1 MAMANR
7 DETLIGEIFEAID
20 ANRVNWVR
28 DKLNAHPHLINADLP
43 SCGWLGSSVTLGFR
57 EMTEML
63 IEIGCD
69 VNIDDGFGSL
79 LEVAVTADQPELLSL
94 LMDHGAKFTP
104 NDRPALI
111 ACSKDKAVELLRVL
125 SQNGVDLFNV
135 YTNENTGEDISLAI
149 RAALGRDDVVEFLQ
163 SCGYA
168 CDAEA
173 ASGSDNLP
181 KSGDTGFDSPAF
193 VQARLKR
200 QAAIEAHPSMRY
212 LVYVED
218 EEEDEHGDAT
228 YTLNSGPVAI
238 ADANY
243 LREAVALMK
252 PLTDEQYMSGPA
264 VLPHFMAKF
273 SYVLDGETIFWCIEW
288 DPGLIVLRVPLE
300 GTFSWVALR
309 SPIPDF
315 GGREPI
321 PVDREPS
328 EYGFENNPQYNLV
341 FDAWDAQSETEARER
356 GFAQADDETH
366 TIFEAAMLRLNE
378 FEADLESQF
387 GEHYDSWL
395 YQGKRNLAQWC
406 GTGLRL

>member
-1 MAMANR
+1 MGNL
-7 DETLIGEIFEAID
+7 DEALIGEIFEAIG

-28 DKLNAHPHLINADLP
+28 DKLNDHPHLINADLP
-43 SCGWLGSSVTLGFR
+43 SCGWLGSSVALGLH

-69 VNIDDGFGSL
+69 VNTRDAFGSL
-79 LEVAVTADQPELLSL
+79 LEVAVTAGQPELLSL

-104 NDRPALI
+104 DDRPALI

-125 SQNGVDLFNV
+125 SQNGVDLFTV
-135 YTNENTGEDISLAI
+135 YTNENTGEDISVAI
-149 RAALGRDDVVEFLQ
+149 RATALGRDDVIEFLQ

-168 CDAEA
+168 RDAES
-173 ASGSDNLP
+173 ASGNDNLP
-181 KSGDTGFDSPAF
+181 KSSEPDLESPAF

-200 QAAIEAHPSMRY
+200 QATIESDPSMRY
-212 LVYVED
+212 VVQVED
-218 EEEDEHGDAT
+218 EEEDENGEAT

-243 LREAVALMK
+243 LREAAALMK
-252 PLTDEQYMSGPA
+252 PLTDEQYMTGPA

-288 DPGLIVLRVPLE
+288 DPGLIVLRVPRE

-315 GGREPI
+315 GGREPLPI
-321 PVDREPS
+321 DREPS
-328 EYGFENNPQYNLV
+328 EFGFDNNPQYNLV

-356 GFAQADDETH
+356 GFAPADDETH
-366 TIFEAAMLRLNE
+366 TIFEAALLRLNE
-378 FEADLESQF
+378 FEADLESRF
-387 GEHYDSWL
+387 CEDYDSWL
-395 YQGKRNLAQWC
+395 DQGKQNLAQWC